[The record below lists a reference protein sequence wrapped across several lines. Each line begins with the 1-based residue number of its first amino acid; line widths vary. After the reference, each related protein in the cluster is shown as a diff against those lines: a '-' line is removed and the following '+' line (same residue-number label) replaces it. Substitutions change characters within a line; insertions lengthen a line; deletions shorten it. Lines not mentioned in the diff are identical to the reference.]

1 MVNQFIVIFEKLL
14 HGDVAQVVERLLS
27 NHG

>member
-1 MVNQFIVIFEKLL
+1 MVNEFIVIFEQMV